1 MMRGAAV
8 ASVLFSTAC
17 MIDKVAD
24 PDLST
29 TEQQAATVPWNQPA
43 KWPYNLSTPR
53 LYVHYQAAG
62 DLAMAQ
68 TVLADVEDAWTKQ
81 MTQGGS
87 RVPLADGGLAGPDS
101 RFDVYLQRGLN
112 SLYVQAVAANDAT
125 TWDDYSTAMVL
136 DPWGQ
141 YGGVEMRPNV
151 FHELRHA
158 SQAVDDWWEHPFL
171 FEAEA
176 TAWEAVYYGYDR
188 IDYVWAD
195 YQAHPEWMPFKN
207 DKYFTWY
214 MYGGAMFFLWLRQN
228 VFANSLAFTNDMWLA
243 SRNPAGTNEPD
254 FCDALSPLLAARS
267 TTLFDQLTSFARAR
281 WYTGSRANGTLDGG
295 ASIAEVAPK
304 SHVRA
309 SGATR
314 TSFIPSPEVLGTIYT
329 VVTAAPTDGATLRVS
344 LSSVDAKAKPV
355 VQVVGQG
362 TGDRVL
368 DLSSGS
374 ATVSVVG
381 GQVVLAVT
389 MQPSNGQ
396 FDPDTAGT
404 QLYKATVNIDKN

>member
-1 MMRGAAV
+1 MLRSAVV
-8 ASVLFSTAC
+8 ASILFSAAC
-17 MIDKVAD
+17 LTNGVTDES
-24 PDLST
+24 LST
-29 TEQQAATVPWNQPA
+29 TEQLAATVPWKQAA
-43 KWPYNLSTPR
+43 KWPYRLSGSR
-53 LYVHYQAAG
+53 MYVHYQAAG

-68 TVLADVEDAWTKQ
+68 TVLADIEDAWTKQ

-87 RVPLADGGLAGPDS
+87 RIPLDDGGLAGPDG

-112 SLYVQAVAANDAT
+112 SLYVDAVATNDAT

-158 SQAVDDWWEHPFL
+158 SQAVDDWWEHAFL

-176 TAWEAVYYGYDR
+176 TAWETAYYGYDR
-188 IDYVWAD
+188 IDYVWTD

-207 DKYFTWY
+207 DRYVTWY

-254 FCDALSPLLAARS
+254 FCDALEPLLAARGTS
-267 TTLFDQLTSFARAR
+267 LFAQVTSFARAR

-295 ASIAEVAPK
+295 ASIAEVATK
-304 SHVRA
+304 SHARA
-309 SGATR
+309 SGAAR
-314 TSFIPSPEVLGTIYT
+314 TSFIPGPEVLGTVYT

-344 LSSVDAKAKPV
+344 LSNIAAGMKPV

-362 TGDRVL
+362 AGDRVL
-368 DLSSGS
+368 DLSTGS

-381 GQVVLAVT
+381 GKVVLAVT
-389 MQPSNGQ
+389 MQPANGQ
-396 FDPDTAGT
+396 FDPDTVGT
-404 QLYKATVNIDKN
+404 QLYKATVNIDKI